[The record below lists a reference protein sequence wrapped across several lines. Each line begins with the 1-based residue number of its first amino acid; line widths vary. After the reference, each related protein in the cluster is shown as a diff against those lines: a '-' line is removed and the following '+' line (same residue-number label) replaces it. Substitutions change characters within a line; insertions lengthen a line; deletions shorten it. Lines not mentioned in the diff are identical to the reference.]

1 MSLRLAPLAAAL
13 ACAACAACAEL
24 GVVGDGTTVSVG
36 AASDGFLVD
45 GAELPDRGVGYVV
58 PPRWR
63 ARGSQWGTDELVG
76 LIVHTGA
83 RLAAALPGATLGV
96 ADLSRAGGGLGP
108 HHRSH
113 QTGRDVDLLFF
124 ATDRRGRTVALEEMR
139 HFGEDGTTVDGGPPL
154 RFDVARTW
162 ALVRTLIT
170 DRDVAIDH
178 LFIYAPLRSMLL
190 DHARATGEPEA
201 LVAWA
206 GELLSQPGDSAPH
219 DDHLHVRIRCPRGDA
234 TCRDGSRPRIKKPA
248 ELLPARLVEQLTA
261 RPIVGAPW
269 LHGPRW

>member
-1 MSLRLAPLAAAL
+1 MPLRLVSLAAAL
-13 ACAACAACAEL
+13 ACAACAQL

-36 AASDGFLVD
+36 AASDGILLD
-45 GAELPDRGVGYVV
+45 GAELADRGVGYVV
-58 PPRWR
+58 PSRWR

-76 LIVHTGA
+76 LIERTGA
-83 RLAAALPGATLGV
+83 RLAAATPGTVLGV
-96 ADLSRAGGGLGP
+96 ADLSRRGGGLGP

-124 ATDRRGRTVALEEMR
+124 ATDRRGRSVMLEEMR

-162 ALVRTLIT
+162 LLVRTLIT
-170 DRDVAIDH
+170 DRGAVIDH
-178 LFIYAPLRSMLL
+178 LFIFAPLRAMLL
-190 DHARATGEPEA
+190 DHARASGEPEA

-219 DDHLHVRIRCPRGDA
+219 DDHLHVRIRCPGGDDV
-234 TCRDGSRPRIKKPA
+234 CRDGGAPRIKKPA
-248 ELLPARLVEQLTA
+248 APMPAGLAAQLMS

>member
-1 MSLRLAPLAAAL
+1 MSLRLVSLVAL
-13 ACAACAACAEL
+13 ACAACAEL

-45 GAELPDRGVGYVV
+45 GAELADQGVGYVV
-58 PPRWR
+58 PARWR

-76 LIVHTGA
+76 LIERTGA
-83 RLAAALPGATLGV
+83 RLAGELAGARLGV

-124 ATDRRGRTVALEEMR
+124 VTDRRGRPVMLEEMR

-154 RFDVARTW
+154 RFDVPRTW
-162 ALVRTLIT
+162 ALVRVLVT
-170 DRDVAIDH
+170 DPDVAIDH

-219 DDHLHVRIRCPRGDA
+219 DDHLHVRNRCPRGDGA
-234 TCRDGSRPRIKKPA
+234 CQDGGRPRIKKPA
-248 ELLPARLVEQLTA
+248 ARVPVRLVEQLTA